1 MSEGPAPAAPPPQ
14 GLPEQQSQAWKLIVL
29 FAFAVCAFAILIL
42 LAKFDPNPSQTNWYI
57 YLTLLALAAAGVAA
71 LLPGAINFEVSG
83 SLKAGGALAVFALI
97 FYLGSGKAAPVSS
110 TFTMSA
116 FLTFTNPT
124 NPPNPFDSDVYVFV
138 NNKVAKADTTGSH
151 AALYPVEDQTRN
163 STIQVNRGAGG
174 LRIDFGKLAPG
185 DRIYVRVFSE
195 SKQWRSDDILV
206 PEGQWAMTL
215 VGTTTPP

>member
-1 MSEGPAPAAPPPQ
+1 MSEGPAPAAQPPQ
-14 GLPEQQSQAWKLIVL
+14 NPPEQQSQAWKLIVL

-57 YLTLLALAAAGVAA
+57 YLTLLALASAGVAA
-71 LLPGAINFEVSG
+71 LLPGAINFEVPG

-116 FLTFTNPT
+116 FLTFA
-124 NPPNPFDSDVYVFV
+124 NPPNPFDSDVYVVV

-151 AALYPVEDQTRN
+151 AALYAVEDQTRN

-174 LRIDFGKLAPG
+174 LRIDFGKLVPG

-206 PEGQWAMTL
+206 PEGQWSMTL
-215 VGTTTPP
+215 VGATTPP